1 MIFFALHL
9 CKCLFRVQNVSV
21 EISGDGIGIVGADGY
36 IGYGLH
42 GRDAIAHSYAGAASR
57 SISRSAK
64 SSPKAVIRSMV
75 RPQTAQMG
83 ARALALVA
91 VDLVILC
98 QFFFTGKAANITV
111 RQSRLQRFDLLI
123 GGYLGTDL
131 QRIQGKVPEIR
142 PNAFRPGRV
151 RGPLVAVIVPKM
163 ALQGIYGHLH
173 FCPANAANTGEY
185 PLDFNRGKPVL
196 IDRFALHLGQG
207 AAAGYQHFRLHLAGV
222 RLCAAC
228 VASGGNA
235 NAAACPAAIVQ
246 RLQIDGRNGLVRAQ
260 QGAV

>member
-1 MIFFALHL
+1 M
-9 CKCLFRVQNVSV
+9 
-21 EISGDGIGIVGADGY
+21 EIRGDGIGIVGADGY
-36 IGYGLH
+36 IGCGLH
-42 GRDAIAHSYAGAASR
+42 SRDAIAHSYAGAGQPEHFQVCK
-57 SISRSAK
+57 IIAK
-64 SSPKAVIRSMV
+64 GGDPVYGQA
-75 RPQTAQMG
+75 AGG
-83 ARALALVA
+83 ADGRQGIGLGGSGFG
-91 VDLVILC
+91 DLVPV
-98 QFFFTGKAANITV
+98 FFTGKAANITV

-163 ALQGIYGHLH
+163 ALQGIYGHLR

-196 IDRFALHLGQG
+196 IDRFALHLRQG
-207 AAAGYQHFRLHLAGV
+207 AAAGDEHLRLYLAGV

-235 NAAACPAAIVQ
+235 NAGAGPAAIVQ
-246 RLQIDGRNGLVRAQ
+246 RLQIDGRNGLVWAQ

>member
-1 MIFFALHL
+1 MGM
-9 CKCLFRVQNVSV
+9 
-21 EISGDGIGIVGADGY
+21 EIRGDGVGIVGADGY
-36 IGYGLH
+36 IGCGLH
-42 GRDAIAHSYAGAASR
+42 GGDAIAHSDAGAGQPEHFQVCK
-57 SISRSAK
+57 IIAK
-64 SSPKAVIRSMV
+64 GGDPVYGQA
-75 RPQTAQMG
+75 AGG
-83 ARALALVA
+83 ADGRQGIGLGGSGFG
-91 VDLVILC
+91 DLVPV
-98 QFFFTGKAANITV
+98 FFTGKAANITV

-163 ALQGIYGHLH
+163 ALQGIYGYFR

-207 AAAGYQHFRLHLAGV
+207 PQLVTSTSGCTWRAYA
-222 RLCAAC
+222 CAL
-228 VASGGNA
+228 
-235 NAAACPAAIVQ
+235 PA
-246 RLQIDGRNGLVRAQ
+246 
-260 QGAV
+260 